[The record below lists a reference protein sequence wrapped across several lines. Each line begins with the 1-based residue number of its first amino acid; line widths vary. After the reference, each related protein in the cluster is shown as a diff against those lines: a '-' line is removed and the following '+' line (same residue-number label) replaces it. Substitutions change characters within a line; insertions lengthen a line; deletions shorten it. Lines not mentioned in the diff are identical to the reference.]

1 MIRFDSETKTLSLSV
16 RDLAE
21 EDDYR
26 FAGPAP
32 VSLKRRA
39 LMGQQA
45 HEDHQGARE
54 EEIGSYRRER
64 SVRYETRR
72 GEWRVVVSG
81 RIDGIYT
88 DPEGRTV
95 IEEVKT
101 VVVNEAELAAI
112 TPEDYPAYTRQ
123 LQLYRYLL
131 EEGSSG
137 LRFGEGAPEMALHLH
152 MIALPSKAT
161 RTLLLDY
168 ARETCLAHVER
179 RLDDLIDEQ
188 QSGASVRERRR
199 ASVDLIAFPHEARR
213 PHQDALA
220 DAIAEGLAGPKRV
233 LASAPPG
240 IGKTAASLVP
250 ALRRAWELGG
260 RVFVAT
266 SKTTQ
271 QQIFAETLQRMAARG
286 TPVRSVVLTA
296 RERACLND
304 VVHCHEDACR
314 YARDYSR
321 KLHEGG
327 AFGRLRRLPV
337 ASQSAIEA
345 EAREHEFCPFEAA
358 LDLSDEVDV
367 VIGDYNYAFD
377 PGAVLK
383 RMFVEREPSDVVLVV
398 DEAHNLYERARGY
411 YSPELSCELLR
422 RIEQGLVGGEHAVQR
437 RARGLVRKLLD
448 YLGLLGR
455 GEALPQETEPAPPPE
470 PPPENLLLFADPQA
484 AERPSRPQRPVS
496 ERVPLPRA
504 PILPVRGE
512 GPLPPE
518 REVVVDVA
526 FLQALRDELG
536 ELSVAWF
543 AEGKAKGGA
552 EPDPVT
558 AASRLL
564 ARFVSVAEIGGDEFS
579 VLWRSGEGGVL
590 QVLCKDP
597 SKQLARRFRACG
609 GAVAVSA
616 TLEPLAFYRD
626 VLGLGED
633 ALVRSFPSP
642 FDPARRKVLVLDL
655 AQTTYRTRER
665 DLPIVEDGIRAV
677 VAARAGNYL
686 VCCPSFAYL
695 ERLAERLEVLPGYE
709 VLSQRRSMPG
719 EERAAVLERVR
730 QGPKRGLPPVVLFV
744 VQGGIFTEGVDYPGD
759 ACIGAVVVGPG
770 LPAVSFERSLMQ
782 DYYER
787 TSGRGFEYAFL
798 FPGMSKVIQS
808 AGRVIRT
815 STDTGVVVLIGA
827 RFASPRYAEHLPRGW
842 YETSPRELV
851 CRDPYG
857 ALRAFWSERDALEAP
872 PGGS

>member
-1 MIRFDSETKTLSLSV
+1 MIRFDVSTRTLSLSV

-72 GEWRVVVSG
+72 GDWQIVVSG

-101 VVVNEAELAAI
+101 VLVSEAELAEI

-131 EEGSSG
+131 EAGSSA
-137 LRFGEGAPEMALHLH
+137 LEFGEGAPEIALHLH

-161 RTLLLDY
+161 RTLVLDY
-168 ARETCLAHVER
+168 TREACQAHVEA
-179 RLDDLIDEQ
+179 RLDALTELHLVADAQ
-188 QSGASVRERRR
+188 RTRRQ
-199 ASVDLIAFPHEARR
+199 AALDSIVFPHPQRR
-213 PHQDALA
+213 PHQDALS
-220 DAIAEGLAGPKRV
+220 DAIAKGLAGPKRALV
-233 LASAPPG
+233 SAPPG

-271 QQIFAETLQRMAARG
+271 QQIFADTLEKMVARG
-286 TPVRSVVLTA
+286 TPVTSVVLTA
-296 RERACLND
+296 REKACLND

-314 YARDYSR
+314 YARDYANKVRES
-321 KLHEGG
+321 G
-327 AFGRLRRLPV
+327 ALERLRRLPV
-337 ASQSAIEA
+337 ASLSRIEE
-345 EAREHEFCPFEAA
+345 EARAHEFCPFEAA

-377 PGAVLK
+377 PGASLK
-383 RMFVEREPSDVVLVV
+383 RMFVEREPEDVVLVV

-411 YSPELSCELLR
+411 YSPELRCEVLR
-422 RIEQGLVGGEHAVQR
+422 RLDQGLIGAEHPVQR
-437 RARGLVRKLLD
+437 RARGLIRKLLD
-448 YLGLLGR
+448 YLGQLGR
-455 GEALPQETEPAPPPE
+455 GEAPTPEAEPAEVPE
-470 PPPENLLLFADPQA
+470 PPPENMLLFADPA
-484 AERPSRPQRPVS
+484 AAARPASRRVPKARPISDRIPTPRVPVS
-496 ERVPLPRA
+496 QADGAPLA
-504 PILPVRGE
+504 E
-512 GPLPPE
+512 E
-518 REVVVDVA
+518 REVEVDLA
-526 FLQALRDELG
+526 FFQALRDELG

-543 AEGKAKGGA
+543 AEGKAKGGR

-558 AASRLL
+558 AASRLV
-564 ARFVSVAEIGGDEFS
+564 ARFTGVAELGGEEFS
-579 VLWRSGEGGVL
+579 VIWRAPEGGIL

-597 SKQLARRFRACG
+597 SRQLGRRFRSCG
-609 GAVAVSA
+609 GAVAISA
-616 TLEPLAFYRD
+616 TLEPLSFYRD

-633 ALVRSFPSP
+633 AHVEAFSSP
-642 FDPARRKVLVLDL
+642 FDPKRREVLVLDL
-655 AQTTYRTRER
+655 PRTTYKNREQ
-665 DLPIVEDGIRAV
+665 DLPIVEDAIRAV
-677 VAARAGNYL
+677 VASRAGNYL

-695 ERLAERLEVLPGYE
+695 ERLYERFEVLPGYE
-709 VLSQRRSMPG
+709 VMRQQRSMPS
-719 EERAAVLERVR
+719 EDRKAVLERLR
-730 QGPKRGLPPVVLFV
+730 EGPGRGQPPVVLFV
-744 VQGGIFTEGVDYPGD
+744 VQGGIFTEGVDYPGE
-759 ACIGAVVVGPG
+759 ACVGAVVVGPG
-770 LPAVSFERSLMQ
+770 LPAVSYERSLMQ

-787 TSGRGFEYAFL
+787 TAGKGFEYAFL
-798 FPGMSKVIQS
+798 FPGMNKVIQS

-815 STDTGVVVLIGA
+815 PTDAGVVILVGA
-827 RFASPRYAEHLPRGW
+827 RFASERYACHLPRDW
-842 YETSPRELV
+842 YRRSPRELV
-851 CRDPYG
+851 SRNPYQD
-857 ALRAFWSERDALEAP
+857 LREFWERIESQ
-872 PGGS
+872 GG